1 MNKWNSSKNYKIK
14 IIQQID
20 NLKINGITLCLI
32 KEKQFASAFGGINYV
47 KFYDFNYE
55 KINLIISIKDIEC
68 GTNIKTLCL
77 LNNILIV
84 GAKNSKGFYLINL
97 KKLIDIINGFNI
109 KEINTIIKMKST
121 NNFYESNRLQNKG
134 K

>member
-1 MNKWNSSKNYKIK
+1 MKTWI
-14 IIQQID
+14 
-20 NLKINGITLCLI
+20 LKINGITLCLI
-32 KEKQFASAFGGINYV
+32 KERIFASAFWGINYA

-84 GAKNSKGFYLINL
+84 GSINSKGFYLINL
-97 KKLIDIINGFNI
+97 KNYSLIGIINGFNM